1 MTLEQIGAARMIRKP
16 FMFAIVILLLS
27 QLTAMNLSMANEF
40 KFGTWLYAGYTE
52 SPAEFLE
59 LLGDTLKFNFL
70 ITKGTESNIVSLL
83 EAEGI
88 KIAAKNSS
96 PGLIDVPY
104 YYSCSHYSVW
114 EAEGNEFYHDSLKYE
129 IGRFIQD
136 GDVDAWMVSSGL
148 GDTAG
153 LFQYGPYYPQDV
165 RFIGDPW
172 TEPFVH
178 YKATFRVKA
187 GPDTTAGDDPVAAL
201 SVTVTYSSTVYT
213 VAADTLE
220 DSDFIGFDYMDDT
233 LHYYSRYFHDS
244 LQYTGTAIYGIEFRV
259 HWFGKRDFY
268 IDKVILCDRIGQEL
282 MTGLHN
288 REIRDYVYTYFVNSP
303 AIYAWYLREEI
314 PTIDSYVPWR
324 HVDSVLA
331 SVDSEKRGFSAL
343 CSGWGGPRELVNVI
357 EPKEHHTDCYPLY
370 GKRPWGGD
378 PVAYASDCPCG
389 DSVSL
394 QTAWN
399 QMIQSFDVNQRAAL
413 EKGIDFSTTVQ
424 AFSFYRRDLPPG
436 DTLTWYWVW
445 RIPTPCEIECQTS
458 LSLAYGAKG
467 VLYWKYWDGLY
478 YDDGF
483 LYQVSRGLIDSAGN
497 RTENWHW
504 IRDKIAPFIEKL
516 GETFYNL
523 NWLGA
528 CSCDSVNGFVLLN
541 GQPSYIDAIDEHYN
555 SPAYVEVGF
564 FEDPTG
570 LDSSYFFLVNRR
582 CLESEGD
589 SFDVFVTDTTGHYQ
603 IRDMYT
609 DSVVDY
615 VNGTGDYFTI
625 YLGPGE
631 GKLLRLETVYPGDA
645 NRDGLIDI
653 ADVLYLIN
661 YLFIDGPAPEPLEAG
676 DVNCDGLVEIA
687 DLVYLIN
694 YLFIGG
700 PPPCQ
705 PAKDSG
711 E

>member
-1 MTLEQIGAARMIRKP
+1 MIRKL

-27 QLTAMNLSMANEF
+27 QFAAMNLSMANEF
-40 KFGTWLYAGYTE
+40 KFGTWPYGGYTE
-52 SPAEFLE
+52 SPAEFFE
-59 LLGDTLKFNFL
+59 LLADTLEFNFL
-70 ITKGTESNIVSLL
+70 IARGTESNIISLL
-83 EAEGI
+83 ETEGI
-88 KIAAKNSS
+88 KIAAHNSS
-96 PGLIDVPY
+96 PSLIEIPY

-129 IGRFIQD
+129 IGRFVQD
-136 GDVDAWMVSSGL
+136 GDVGAWMVSFGL

-172 TEPFVH
+172 SAPFVH
-178 YKATFRVKA
+178 YKATFKVKA
-187 GPDTTAGDDPVAAL
+187 GPDTTAGDDPVAAM
-201 SVTVTYSSTVYT
+201 SVTVTYYSTVYT
-213 VAADTLE
+213 VVTDTLQ
-220 DSDFIGFDYMDDT
+220 DSDFIGFDYIDDT
-233 LHYYSRYFHDS
+233 LHYDSRYFHDS
-244 LQYTGTAIYGIEFRV
+244 LQYTGMTIYGLEFRV

-268 IDKVILCDRIGQEL
+268 IDKVILCDGIGQEL
-282 MTGLHN
+282 MMGLHDA
-288 REIRDYVYTYFVNSP
+288 EIRDYVYTYFVDSP

-314 PTIDSYVPWR
+314 PTIDSYIPWR
-324 HVDSVLA
+324 HVDNVLA

-343 CSGWGGPRELVNVI
+343 CSGWGGPRELLNVI
-357 EPKEHHTDCYPLY
+357 EPKEHHIDCYPLY

-399 QMIQSFDVNQRAAL
+399 QVIQSFDINQRAAL

-436 DTLTWYWVW
+436 DTLNWYWVW
-445 RIPTPCEIECQTS
+445 RVPTPYEVECQTN
-458 LSLAYGAKG
+458 LSLGYGAKG

-478 YDDGF
+478 YSGDF
-483 LYQVSRGLIDSAGN
+483 LYQIARGLIDSAGN
-497 RTENWHW
+497 KTENWYW
-504 IRDKIAPFIEKL
+504 IRDKTAPFIEKL
-516 GETFYNL
+516 GGIFYDL

-528 CSCDSVNGFVLLN
+528 CFCDTVNDFALLN
-541 GQPSYIDAIDEHYN
+541 GQPSYIDAIDEHYH

-564 FEDPTG
+564 FEDAAG

-582 CLESEGD
+582 CLETEGD
-589 SFDVFVTDTTGHYQ
+589 SFDVFVTKADGPYQ
-603 IRDMYT
+603 IRDVYT

-631 GKLLRLETVYPGDA
+631 GKLLRLEAIYRGDA
-645 NRDGLIDI
+645 NRDGVIDI
-653 ADVLYLIN
+653 ADLLYLIN
-661 YLFIDGPAPEPLEAG
+661 YLFIDGSAPEPLEAG
-676 DVNCDGLVEIA
+676 DANCDEVVDVGDV
-687 DLVYLIN
+687 VYLIN
-694 YLFIGG
+694 YLFLGG
-700 PPPCQ
+700 APPPC
-705 PAKDSG
+705 
-711 E
+711 